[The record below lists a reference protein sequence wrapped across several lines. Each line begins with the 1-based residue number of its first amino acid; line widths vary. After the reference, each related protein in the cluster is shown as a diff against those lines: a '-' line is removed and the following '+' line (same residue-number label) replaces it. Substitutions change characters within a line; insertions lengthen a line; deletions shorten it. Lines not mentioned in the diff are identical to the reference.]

1 MDTEQKSK
9 IMLLTKQL
17 DPNPRGGR
25 ELLCALNYRAL
36 KDIFG
41 ESLMLN
47 EFPIRPVR
55 GVRARLAA
63 FMGHIDGLEENTLH
77 SVVERATTGNV
88 QKIFVDGSNLGAAVA
103 RLKISLPNIEIITFF
118 HNVEARFFWGS
129 FLLNKSFHA
138 FGVLVANYLAE
149 RKAVRFSDKRICLS
163 DRDSKLLKRLYGRG
177 ATHISPI
184 ALEDKLPHP
193 ANSLAD
199 STGEHFCLFVGG
211 NFYANREGIK
221 WYARHVAPNI
231 EIKTVVVGRGLAAMK
246 SELDIPGKL
255 EVIGE
260 VDDLAD
266 WYRRSHFVI
275 APIFDGSGMKTKVAE
290 ALMYGKKV
298 VGTHEAF
305 SGYEGIA
312 NKAGW
317 ICATSEEFAA
327 AIAIASKE
335 INLSFFPELRL
346 AYEQL
351 FSYSAAATRIRKIL
365 A

>member
-1 MDTEQKSK
+1 MDTEQKTK

-41 ESLMLN
+41 ESVILTELL
-47 EFPIRPVR
+47 FHQVR
-55 GVRARLAA
+55 GVKARLAA
-63 FMGHIDGLEENTLH
+63 FMGHIDGLNSNTLQ
-77 SVVERATTGNV
+77 SIVERASIGNV

-103 RLKISLPNIEIITFF
+103 KLKISLPNVEIITFF

-129 FLLNKSFHA
+129 FLLSKSFHA

-163 DRDSKLLKRLYGRG
+163 GRDSKLLKRLYGRG

-184 ALEDKLPHP
+184 TLEDKLPHP
-193 ANSLAD
+193 ANYLAE
-199 STGEHFCLFVGG
+199 STGAHFCLFVGG

-221 WYARHVAPNI
+221 WYARHVAPQV

-266 WYRRSHFVI
+266 WYHRAQFVI

-298 VGTHEAF
+298 VGTPEAF
-305 SGYEGIA
+305 SGYECIA
-312 NKAGW
+312 DKAGW
-317 ICATSEEFAA
+317 ICTTSEEFSASIG
-327 AIAIASKE
+327 IACKE

-346 AYEQL
+346 TYEQL